1 MKKRFAAIGI
11 ALLMQ
16 AGISYGADDTYFG
29 MKAGMFMPNGKS
41 PGLDMFDT
49 GYAIDLSLGVKPAS
63 YAAVEVGTG
72 FYTASGDSDATGV
85 QQDMTAYAVP
95 ITLTAKGIVEFGK
108 LDLFAGAGAGMFFC
122 FIDNEIAA
130 PVSKNESKHGIAP
143 GYQAVA
149 GADYRINNQWNAGVD
164 FKWFSTRPKL
174 EITDTNNNITDQKWE
189 FGGTVL
195 SLGVKYKF

>member
-1 MKKRFAAIGI
+1 MKKGLIALGI
-11 ALLMQ
+11 AMLMQ

-49 GYAIDLSLGVKPAS
+49 GFAVDLSLGVKPAS
-63 YAAVEVGTG
+63 YAAVELGTG
-72 FYTASGDSDATGV
+72 FYTASGESDATGV

-108 LDLFAGAGAGMFFC
+108 LDLFAGAGAGMYFC
-122 FIDNEIAA
+122 FIDNKWEGG
-130 PVSKNESKHGIAP
+130 PDESNHGIAP
-143 GYQAVA
+143 GYHALA
-149 GADYRINNQWNAGVD
+149 GADFRINNRWNAGAE
-164 FKWFSTRPKL
+164 FKWLSTRP
-174 EITDTNNNITDQKWE
+174 EIKMTEVLGDDPVERKRE

>member
-1 MKKRFAAIGI
+1 MKKGLIALGI

-41 PGLDMFDT
+41 PGLNMFDT
-49 GYAIDLSLGVKPAS
+49 GFAVDLSLGVKPAS
-63 YAAVEVGTG
+63 YAAVELGTG
-72 FYTASGDSDATGV
+72 FFTASGEDEIV
-85 QQDMTAYAVP
+85 QQEMTAYGVP
-95 ITLTAKGIVEFGK
+95 ITLTAKGITRFGK
-108 LDLFAGAGAGMFFC
+108 LDLFAGAGAGMYFC
-122 FIDNEIAA
+122 FIDNTT
-130 PVSKNESKHGIAP
+130 PGQTESEHGIAP
-143 GYQAVA
+143 GYLAVA
-149 GADYRINNQWNAGVD
+149 GADYRINDRWNAGVD

-174 EITDTNNNITDQKWE
+174 KLTISGTEQDENWE